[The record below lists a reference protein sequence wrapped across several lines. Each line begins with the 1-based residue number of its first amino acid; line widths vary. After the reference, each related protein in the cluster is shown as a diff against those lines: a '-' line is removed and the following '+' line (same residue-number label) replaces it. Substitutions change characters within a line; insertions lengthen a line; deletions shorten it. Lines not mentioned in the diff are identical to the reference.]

1 MTKPTLLLG
10 LLAILPLACNK
21 PMEQK
26 AAPEAPVAAADRL
39 EILPDVAQRAAQL
52 PKTVIDYDRVLLGED
67 ERNVV
72 AKLIEA
78 SQFIDEIYWLQ
89 VAEDNLTLRDRLA
102 AQAAASRKTSRLWR
116 RSARPARSRKA
127 RPSIRPT

>member
-1 MTKPTLLLG
+1 MKTKLLLC
-10 LLAILPLACNK
+10 LLALLPLACNQ
-21 PMEQK
+21 PSEEK
-26 AAPEAPVAAADRL
+26 AAPAMPSAAAADRL

-67 ERNVV
+67 EGKVV

-102 AQAAASRKTSRLWR
+102 AQAAAGPLDR
-116 RSARPARSRKA
+116 AG
-127 RPSIRPT
+127 